1 MISSGDV
8 FNLHFI
14 KKENVISIQDAGGTH
29 FTVPLN
35 TAIQF
40 GLVYDPVGDTK
51 QAKKGYSFETA
62 GELADYHTPPK
73 IIRVTRKFD
82 SGDSKS
88 SIEKNEI
95 LIIKSVGQ
103 ATMMQRKCVKV
114 HSLLTRKYI

>member
-1 MISSGDV
+1 MS
-8 FNLHFI
+8 I
-14 KKENVISIQDAGGTH
+14 KDAGGTN

-40 GLVYDPVGDTK
+40 GLVYNPVGDTK

-62 GELADYHTPPK
+62 GELADYRIPPK

-82 SGDSKS
+82 TGDSKS

-95 LIIKSVGQ
+95 LIVKNVSQ
-103 ATMMQRKCVKV
+103 ATLTQRQCVKV
-114 HSLLTRKYI
+114 HSLLTSKYFYN